1 MLRFSG
7 THFQFFFQKY
17 NKSCLKPCNSF
28 LEDNQMIPENHMQ
41 NVIQHVVYVH
51 KVVEDASVDYLTKLR
66 RTNFVTPKN
75 YLDFATSY
83 LKLLEE
89 KDDEVEKMC
98 VRLEGGLKKIAE
110 AQVQL
115 DDLNAKLVVQKVVV
129 KEKSEACEKLLVVI
143 TENTKGLQ
151 KINTTLM

>member
-1 MLRFSG
+1 
-7 THFQFFFQKY
+7 
-17 NKSCLKPCNSF
+17 
-28 LEDNQMIPENHMQ
+28 MIPENHMQ

>member
-1 MLRFSG
+1 
-7 THFQFFFQKY
+7 
-17 NKSCLKPCNSF
+17 
-28 LEDNQMIPENHMQ
+28 MIPENHMQ

-143 TENTKGLQ
+143 TENTKGLRE
-151 KINTTLM
+151 

>member
-1 MLRFSG
+1 M
-7 THFQFFFQKY
+7 
-17 NKSCLKPCNSF
+17 
-28 LEDNQMIPENHMQ
+28 
-41 NVIQHVVYVH
+41 
-51 KVVEDASVDYLTKLR
+51 
-66 RTNFVTPKN
+66 
-75 YLDFATSY
+75 DFATSY

-115 DDLNAKLVVQKVVV
+115 DDLNAKLVIQKVVV

-143 TENTKGLQ
+143 TENTKVANEKQ
-151 KINTTLM
+151 EEAETKAVEIEAQSKIIQVGFCAQTVFEFRGV